1 MMTLSDFLW
10 QLLIAL
16 IVFGI
21 IEISRLAWQNRNYL
35 KLFFPVFIFKFNH
48 KIRISISYLFRISCD
63 NKYLLVKGSRI
74 NQYQPVGGVYKHL
87 DRSSDYLSRIGL
99 TPDHDNFAYEEKI
112 KNDLRKF
119 TWGRNIFSVIYWFN
133 KHQDRELSP
142 WREFHEELV
151 KSDILPQDIF
161 PFIFYRHIR
170 QCVTPL
176 RYSSYFKCFEVLIA
190 DIYELVPT
198 EEQAAALKQLI
209 TSPCDDKFIWVDKE
223 TIEREGHDIRAG
235 KTAFKI
241 AETAKWTIQ
250 E

>member
-1 MMTLSDFLW
+1 MTLSDFFS

-16 IVFGI
+16 LVWPV
-21 IEISRLAWQNRNYL
+21 IEICRLSWQNREYL
-35 KLFFPVFIFKFNH
+35 KLFFPVFVFKFNQ
-48 KIRISISYLFRISCD
+48 KIRISISYLFRINCD
-63 NKYLLVKGSRI
+63 NKYLLIKGSRI

-87 DRSSDYLSRIGL
+87 DRSSDYLSKMGL

-112 KNDLRKF
+112 RNDLRKF
-119 TWGRNIFSVIYWFN
+119 TSGRNIFSVIYWFN
-133 KHQDRELSP
+133 KRQDRELSP

-151 KSDILPQDIF
+151 KSAILPQKVF
-161 PFIFYRHIR
+161 PFTFYKFIR
-170 QCVTPL
+170 QHVTPL
-176 RYSSYFKCFEVLIA
+176 RYSPYFKCYEVLIA

-198 EEQAAALKQLI
+198 EEQAAALKQLS
-209 TSPCDDKFIWVDKE
+209 TLSHDDKFIWVDKE
-223 TIEREGHDIRAG
+223 TIEREGHDIRVG